1 MKFPDP
7 LEHCI
12 LPMPLVHRGKVRDVF
27 ALGADRLLIVATDR
41 VSAYDVVMA
50 DPIPGKGIV
59 LTQLSAFWF
68 EWTRHIVPNHM
79 IGLDLSEFIP
89 DFAQIHPE
97 LNGRAMVVQRTEPI
111 RIECVVR
118 GYLAGS
124 AWREYSERGTVA
136 GFSLP
141 AGLRRSEQLPEPL
154 FTPATKADYGH
165 DENITFE
172 EMAERIGY
180 ELATNLRHTS
190 LKLYRYAHHYA
201 LERGLILADTK
212 FEFGILPNGQLLVID
227 ELLTPDSSRYWLA
240 ETYQPGKPQVEFD
253 KQLLRDWL
261 DATGWNHTPPPPPL
275 SRSIVEQTAMRY
287 YEAYI
292 RLTGKNLSQFE

>member
-1 MKFPDP
+1 MMFPDP

-41 VSAYDVVMA
+41 VSAYDVVLA

-68 EWTRHIVPNHM
+68 ERTRHIVPNHLL
-79 IGLDLSEFIP
+79 GLDLSEYIP
-89 DFAQIHPE
+89 DFTQTHPE
-97 LNGRAMVVQRTEPI
+97 LNGRAMVVWRTEPI
-111 RIECVVR
+111 RVECVVR

-124 AWREYSERGTVA
+124 AWREYSERRTVA
-136 GFSLP
+136 GLSLP
-141 AGLRRSEQLPEPL
+141 SGLLRSERLPEPL

-165 DENITFE
+165 DENISFE
-172 EMAERIGY
+172 EMAERIGH
-180 ELATNLRHTS
+180 ELSMNLRHAS
-190 LKLYRYAHHYA
+190 LEMYRYAHDYA

-212 FEFGILPNGQLLVID
+212 FEFGLLPNGQLIVID
-227 ELLTPDSSRYWLA
+227 EILTPDSSRYWLA

-261 DATGWNHTPPPPPL
+261 DATGWNHAPPPPRL

-287 YEAYI
+287 YEAYV
-292 RLTGKNLSQFE
+292 RLTGNNLLQFE